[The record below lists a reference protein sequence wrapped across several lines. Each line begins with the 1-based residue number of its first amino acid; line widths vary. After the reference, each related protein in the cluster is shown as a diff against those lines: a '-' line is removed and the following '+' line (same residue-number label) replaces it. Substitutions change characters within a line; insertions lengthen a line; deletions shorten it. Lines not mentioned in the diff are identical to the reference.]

1 MISFY
6 IEETE
11 TPVAKE
17 KYFVLWM
24 KKDGKKYFVDDTFDY
39 LDEESDAE
47 LQKKMAQLY
56 STDGVYYGSEDD
68 IVEFAD
74 RIRNNN
80 YHFGP
85 MSDIIL
91 CDLPIDNTN
100 FDKFYLFIGRIVET
114 GEEFEFCI
122 YDIMSPEISRA
133 KIDLLLK
140 ERKKVNNYSF

>member
-39 LDEESDAE
+39 LTEESDVE
-47 LQKKMAQLY
+47 FQKKMAQLY

-68 IVEFAD
+68 IVEFTD
-74 RIRNNN
+74 RIRNNG
-80 YHFGP
+80 YHLA
-85 MSDIIL
+85 MWSDL
-91 CDLPIDNTN
+91 QLVDTLGSDN
-100 FDKFYLFIGRIVET
+100 FYLFIGRIVET

-133 KIDLLLK
+133 KIGLLLK

>member
-1 MISFY
+1 MIDFY

-24 KKDGKKYFVDDTFDY
+24 KKNGKKYFVDDTFDY
-39 LDEESDAE
+39 LAEESDAE

-80 YHFGP
+80 YHLATW
-85 MSDIIL
+85 SDL
-91 CDLPIDNTN
+91 QLVDTLGS
-100 FDKFYLFIGRIVET
+100 DKYYVFFGRILET
-114 GEEFEFCI
+114 KEKFKFCI
-122 YDIMSPEISRA
+122 YDIFSQEISRA
-133 KIDLLLK
+133 KIGLLLK
-140 ERKKVNNYSF
+140 EQKMNNYSK